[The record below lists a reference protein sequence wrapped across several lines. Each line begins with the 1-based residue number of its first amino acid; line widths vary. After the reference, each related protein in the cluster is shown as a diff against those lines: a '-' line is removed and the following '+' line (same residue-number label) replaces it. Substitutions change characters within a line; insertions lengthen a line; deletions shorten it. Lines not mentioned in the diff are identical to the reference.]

1 MEYLG
6 EMEDLGKWRTR
17 GNGGPGEMED
27 LGKWKTWGNEGP
39 GERRIWGNGGPR
51 EAEDIRNMEVQV
63 FYNSRGEGLCN
74 VYSTLGT
81 LES

>member
-1 MEYLG
+1 
-6 EMEDLGKWRTR
+6 
-17 GNGGPGEMED
+17 
-27 LGKWKTWGNEGP
+27 
-39 GERRIWGNGGPR
+39 
-51 EAEDIRNMEVQV
+51 MEVQV